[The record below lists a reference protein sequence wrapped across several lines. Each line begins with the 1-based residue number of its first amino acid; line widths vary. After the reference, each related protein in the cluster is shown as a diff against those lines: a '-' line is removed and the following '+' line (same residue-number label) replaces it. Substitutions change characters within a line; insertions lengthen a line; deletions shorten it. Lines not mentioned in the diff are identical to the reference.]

1 MGRLSGQ
8 TAVVTGGAM
17 GLGEAIVHAFAREGA
32 SVAIADLDEGA
43 GPAVAA
49 AVQAAGGEALFARTD
64 VRRED
69 DVAAAVA
76 AATDRWGRLDVMVN
90 NAGIAIAG
98 RDELLAMDCALWD
111 DIMAVNL
118 RSVFFGMKHAVPV
131 MIDQGGGKIISTASI
146 GALPGLAGGLAY
158 DATKAAI
165 VKMTMVVA
173 ARYAQHNI
181 RANAIAPGMIVTPLS
196 TRHLGHLSPEERES
210 NFASRQPLG
219 RGGRAQDIAD
229 AAVFLASDESSF
241 VTGQTLVVDGGLI
254 MAGWGARMETYTGQ
268 HQREAVQ

>member
-17 GLGEAIVHAFAREGA
+17 GLGEAIVQAFAREGA
-32 SVAIADLDEGA
+32 SVAIADIAEDA

-49 AVQAAGGEALFARTD
+49 AVEAAGGQALFARTD

-69 DVAAAVA
+69 DIAAAVA

-90 NAGIAIAG
+90 NAGIAVAG
-98 RDELLAMDCALWD
+98 GDELLSMDCALWD
-111 DIMAVNL
+111 EIIAVNL

-131 MIDQGGGKIISTASI
+131 MIDQGGGRIISTASI

-173 ARYAQHNI
+173 ARYAQHRI
-181 RANAIAPGMIVTPLS
+181 RANAIAPGMMITPLS
-196 TRHLGHLSPEERES
+196 TRHLGHLSGDEQEA
-210 NFASRQPLG
+210 NFAARQPLA
-219 RGGRAQDIAD
+219 RPGRAADIAD

-254 MAGWGARMETYTGQ
+254 MAGWGSRMETYTDQ
-268 HQREAVQ
+268 HHRQPAP

>member
-1 MGRLSGQ
+1 VERLSQQ

-32 SVAIADLDEGA
+32 RVVIADIDEQA
-43 GPAVAA
+43 GHALAA
-49 AVQAAGGEALFARTD
+49 AVVAAGGDAFFAHTD

-90 NAGIAIAG
+90 NAGIAVAA
-98 RDELLAMDCALWD
+98 DELLSLDCELWD
-111 DIMAVNL
+111 EIMAVNL

-131 MIDQGGGKIISTASI
+131 MIEHGGGRIISMASI
-146 GALPGLAGGLAY
+146 GALPGLAGGLGY

-165 VKMTMVVA
+165 VKMTMVIA

-181 RANAIAPGMIVTPLS
+181 RANAIAPGMMLTPLS
-196 TRHLGHLSPEERES
+196 TRSMGALSAAEKEA
-210 NFASRQPLG
+210 NFAVRQPVP
-219 RGGRAQDIAD
+219 RGGRAEDIAD

-254 MAGWGARMETYTGQ
+254 MAGWGNRMETYSDQ
-268 HQREAVQ
+268 HPQQD